1 MQMSDRTPS
10 GVLDEYLVLR
20 SQSGDAEAF
29 RGLVERWHTRL
40 LGHAFRFTGDAEAAR
55 DITQD
60 CWLAIVRGISTLQDP
75 TRFRPWAYRIVANKS
90 RDWVR
95 REQARRRAADV
106 VGAAKRESGAA
117 CVRDAVARI
126 REGIARLDGEQRLI
140 LTWFYLEEMSVRE
153 IADALSIPVGTVKSR
168 LFHARSALRACL
180 EEER

>member
-1 MQMSDRTPS
+1 MQMSGRTPS

-29 RGLVERWHTRL
+29 RWLVERWHTRL
-40 LGHAFRFTGDAEAAR
+40 LGHAFRFTGDTEAAK

-75 TRFRPWAYRIVANKS
+75 ARFRPWAYRIVANKS

-95 REQARRRAADV
+95 REQARRRAV
-106 VGAAKRESGAA
+106 YIAAAAETESGAGCA
-117 CVRDAVARI
+117 QDAVARI
-126 REGIARLDGEQRLI
+126 HEGIARLDGDQRLI
-140 LTWFYLEEMSVRE
+140 LTWFYLEEMSVHE
-153 IADALSIPVGTVKSR
+153 IADALSIPGGTVKSR

-180 EEER
+180 EEEE